1 MGVVGWI
8 RGIAD
13 EREQRAKDQQARV
26 CAESGTALRGNG
38 SGGAGFRGP
47 AAAATDE
54 QLPEGAEKLSAE
66 GRVEAEA
73 RFQQIMSQYGSR
85 FDSEEQKRVRD
96 GCYSLEGSLERLR
109 AFHLENGDAPAVYL
123 KPLLER
129 EKKPQSAPAAGAAPA
144 AAAKNPDGSARMLK
158 ESILYESVGEL
169 AKRIETKQLPPSN

>member
-1 MGVVGWI
+1 MNKSNGLKINRREFARGAALLSAAMVPA
-8 RGIAD
+8 GIAFN
-13 EREQRAKDQQARV
+13 E
-26 CAESGTALRGNG
+26 
-38 SGGAGFRGP
+38 P
-47 AAAATDE
+47 AAAADA

-85 FDSEEQKRVRD
+85 FDSEEQKSVRD
-96 GCYSLEGSLERLR
+96 SCYGLQRSLERLR

-144 AAAKNPDGSARMLK
+144 AAAKKL
-158 ESILYESVGEL
+158 
-169 AKRIETKQLPPSN
+169 